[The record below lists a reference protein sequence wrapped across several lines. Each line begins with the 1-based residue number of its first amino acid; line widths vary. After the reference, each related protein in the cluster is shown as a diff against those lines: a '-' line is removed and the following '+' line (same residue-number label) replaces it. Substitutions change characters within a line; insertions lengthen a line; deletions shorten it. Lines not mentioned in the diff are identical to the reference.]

1 MQHDRAKVG
10 IRLGPPPGLSTV
22 HILVQWVD
30 NEHDDEGVPSPHG
43 RSRASELLRLRLNRA
58 GSSAGPEA

>member
-1 MQHDRAKVG
+1 MHHDRAEVG
-10 IRLGPPPGLSTV
+10 IRLAPPPGLSMV
-22 HILVQWVD
+22 HIQWDD